1 MESLAG
7 LVQVLAVCWLDKD
20 SSWKVGDA
28 HGMELL

>member
-7 LVQVLAVCWLDKD
+7 LVQVLAVWWLDKD

-28 HGMELL
+28 QA